1 MPGDRHVVIG
11 TKKGT
16 LQIFDLASSSMTEE
30 VDAHQKEVWSIHLAP
45 DKRGFVTS
53 SGDKTVKFW
62 QFELVNRTTEDHDSG
77 RLTDL
82 ITMFLS
88 TSSLLAALSSFLSF
102 PNSYYSMIYR
112 SVLSE

>member
-62 QFELVNRTTEDHDSG
+62 QFELVNRTTEDHDTG
-77 RLTDL
+77 RLTDEKL
-82 ITMFLS
+82 KPRAKIEVFAFQVFTQKLR
-88 TSSLLAALSSFLSF
+88 LF
-102 PNSYYSMIYR
+102 PW
-112 SVLSE
+112 